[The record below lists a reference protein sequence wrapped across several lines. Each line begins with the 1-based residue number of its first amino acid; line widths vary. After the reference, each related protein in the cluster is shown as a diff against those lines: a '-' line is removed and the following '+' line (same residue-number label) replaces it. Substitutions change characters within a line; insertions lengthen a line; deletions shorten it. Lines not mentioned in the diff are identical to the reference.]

1 MSQTGKSIRLNRI
14 FRSASKRALIVAY
27 DHALM
32 LGPIPGTEDPAPY
45 LRRFAACGVDGVLVS
60 LGTLR
65 NCVDAFLAPQPPAVI
80 ARLDWTNVWHRA
92 GAAQTGDYR
101 STLVG
106 SVEDAVCDGADA
118 VVTYLF
124 VGSGDAA
131 ADAQEIA
138 KNAEV
143 NRECQ
148 RLGVVH
154 IMESMARGKDVAD
167 CADPAWIRFHTRVAS
182 ELGADLIKTDYPREA
197 AALGEIVSACPTPIL
212 LAGGPRSGG
221 DDQALAMVRGVVAA
235 GAAGLIFGRNVFQ
248 SEDMEAFLGRAKE
261 ILAGGPPSPTR
272 QSAH

>member
-124 VGSGDAA
+124 VGSGDAV

-138 KNAEV
+138 K
-143 NRECQ
+143 
-148 RLGVVH
+148 
-154 IMESMARGKDVAD
+154 DVAD
-167 CADPAWIRFHTRVAS
+167 SADPAWIRFHTRVAS

-261 ILAGGPPSPTR
+261 ILAGGAPSPTR
-272 QSAH
+272 QSAR